1 MLIELQNAYDTIRD
15 PDKRRAYDI
24 RWMGIRDHLQAQRE
38 SDKCQAEAAETARK
52 RATEGR
58 AKKQKEDDARQERL
72 RSLEMFKSRYD
83 SDIFE
88 LNRVVRKLTADFKRL
103 QDQDDE
109 DLRKER
115 KRNSWWT
122 YLSSP
127 IYGKVNETDEQKQ
140 KRETERLHRLASK
153 SIKRSELQGKEA
165 KLQTLQDALQNVN
178 SKIAAEKKKAE
189 DEALAQ
195 ARERRRKMD
204 QEAREQ
210 AQREM
215 RERTAKAQKEQ
226 AERTAKAARD
236 AQAARAAQEAQER
249 VWKAAAEER
258 RSMEAEKRAEAM
270 RAAAEAIRTGRQT
283 REGWSKPA
291 PPSHSSSGA
300 TGSTKS
306 TCRHDRF
313 WPKVEGMHR
322 CSSCHDIQR
331 RFAFQCPGCRMIA
344 CASCRQALR
353 GEQRKSRGAGR
364 RYAFDTEDTYDNDF
378 P

>member
-189 DEALAQ
+189 DEAPRRSRLNVQRKQPATLKRHERHKRHKSVCGRQ
-195 ARERRRKMD
+195 QQRRDAVWKQKSEQKPCEQQQRQFEREDRLGKVGPNRHRP
-204 QEAREQ
+204 
-210 AQREM
+210 
-215 RERTAKAQKEQ
+215 RTALLAPLVPP
-226 AERTAKAARD
+226 
-236 AQAARAAQEAQER
+236 R
-249 VWKAAAEER
+249 VLAG
-258 RSMEAEKRAEAM
+258 M
-270 RAAAEAIRTGRQT
+270 
-283 REGWSKPA
+283 
-291 PPSHSSSGA
+291 
-300 TGSTKS
+300 TGS
-306 TCRHDRF
+306 
-313 WPKVEGMHR
+313 
-322 CSSCHDIQR
+322 
-331 RFAFQCPGCRMIA
+331 
-344 CASCRQALR
+344 
-353 GEQRKSRGAGR
+353 GR
-364 RYAFDTEDTYDNDF
+364 R
-378 P
+378 